1 MLILTKFSSP
11 FVDPIT
17 DLLDEIARLLYHKE
31 DFINQEQGLSRGVQL
46 QHRTDGHTRYQCL
59 AGSYYTKQSVIYY
72 YQ

>member
-31 DFINQEQGLSRGVQL
+31 DFIHQEQGLSCGVQL
-46 QHRTDGHTRYQCL
+46 QHGTDGHTRYQCL
-59 AGSYYTKQSVIYY
+59 ASSYHTKQSVIY
-72 YQ
+72 